1 VPRTLLLTLG
11 FGPIWT
17 RPATPSR
24 NDCFLRIRDI
34 WATSRIGRV
43 GVWRYRVG
51 LHRPFRGLLSV
62 HARCGPHT
70 RGPQLHEGFNH
81 FVTTMTAPVA
91 SHWSDCRVGLAPT
104 GKRLVTTHRVE
115 RAVSDRGPGRRS
127 WAESAPTWIASGR
140 TGFRARAALPLRA
153 RSRLHYPNLPY
164 AKLSISAWASAISGI
179 SAVGAKPSRA
189 LLRMARASAGRAVAW

>member
-1 VPRTLLLTLG
+1 MTAICAFET
-11 FGPIWT
+11 FGRRLESVESGCGAVSG
-17 RPATPSR
+17 RPAPSFPR
-24 NDCFLRIRDI
+24 IAQRSRALRPAHSRSP
-34 WATSRIGRV
+34 ATRR
-43 GVWRYRVG
+43 
-51 LHRPFRGLLSV
+51 LQPFRHHHDCSGCFPLERLPGGACT
-62 HARCGPHT
+62 HWK
-70 RGPQLHEGFNH
+70 
-81 FVTTMTAPVA
+81 APCHDA
-91 SHWSDCRVGLAPT
+91 Q
-104 GKRLVTTHRVE
+104 VE

-189 LLRMARASAGRAVAW
+189 LLRMARASAARAVAW

>member
-104 GKRLVTTHRVE
+104 GKRLVTTHRW
-115 RAVSDRGPGRRS
+115 SGPFRTAALDVGVGRRVRLHGS
-127 WAESAPTWIASGR
+127 PREGPDSGREPPFLCEREAGFTTQTCPTPNSPSAPGPRRSQASR
-140 TGFRARAALPLRA
+140 PSAQSLPGLC
-153 RSRLHYPNLPY
+153 
-164 AKLSISAWASAISGI
+164 
-179 SAVGAKPSRA
+179 
-189 LLRMARASAGRAVAW
+189 